1 MLLFHV
7 FDFYGQQGT
16 EFQRFCERHTRLFR
30 VYVHLDDLLVIDHN
44 NAVAEGF
51 EEQAQLVRLGG
62 ALRVAADDEL
72 RAVGEVDLAVKFR
85 RNACKELGGL
95 LGLFGF
101 GHVGFDDLTVLEDLH
116 HAIEDHAE
124 TLTAGIDDAC
134 FFQNGEKIRCG
145 GQCFRRAHADGI
157 PNINGVVV
165 DLGCRSA
172 FFRRHAGNGQNG
184 AFGRLHNGFISGIHA
199 DGERRCELCTVCF
212 YGVLETLREAAEQKG
227 KDNAGVASC
236 AAQHG
241 GSRRLCDL
249 SGCFVI
255 RKRLHGVAACTDRHG
270 HIRARVAVRNGED
283 VEVIHKFPVFQY
295 AVRAGDDCVA
305 KLFTCN
311 HCIHILSKNVRK
323 AKSRLPIDIC
333 MYFQTTLYHSL
344 REKTRVIPHRNHV

>member
-1 MLLFHV
+1 MV
-7 FDFYGQQGT
+7 PS
-16 EFQRFCERHTRLFR
+16 
-30 VYVHLDDLLVIDHN
+30 
-44 NAVAEGF
+44 
-51 EEQAQLVRLGG
+51 
-62 ALRVAADDEL
+62 
-72 RAVGEVDLAVKFR
+72 
-85 RNACKELGGL
+85 
-95 LGLFGF
+95 
-101 GHVGFDDLTVLEDLH
+101 VGFM
-116 HAIEDHAE
+116 
-124 TLTAGIDDAC
+124 TA
-134 FFQNGEKIRCG
+134 
-145 GQCFRRAHADGI
+145 
-157 PNINGVVV
+157 
-165 DLGCRSA
+165 
-172 FFRRHAGNGQNG
+172 
-184 AFGRLHNGFISGIHA
+184 FISGIHA

-212 YGVLETLREAAEQKG
+212 YGVLETFREAAEQKG

-323 AKSRLPIDIC
+323 AKNRLPIDIY
-333 MYFQTTLYHSL
+333 MYFQLHYTIVCGKKQGNTAQKSRLAQGETLCAAGEACFSSISNKMQSSL
-344 REKTRVIPHRNHV
+344 HGPSAKSNRTGILLYLL